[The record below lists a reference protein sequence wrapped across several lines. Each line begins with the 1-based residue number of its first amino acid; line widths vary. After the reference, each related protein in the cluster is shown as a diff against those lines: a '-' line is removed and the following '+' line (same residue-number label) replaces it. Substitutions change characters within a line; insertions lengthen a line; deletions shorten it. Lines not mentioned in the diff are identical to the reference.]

1 MRHQSGMV
9 LLAMLVTVMFAAA
22 GVFVLFA
29 GGSPGQARSDKTA
42 AALAVAQAALVG
54 QIARSPD
61 VTALARLPNP
71 DLRVN
76 AVFAEGSQSGSAGAR
91 NASLL
96 GKLPWRSLGL
106 SSLKDGDG
114 ECLWYVVSGRFKSNP
129 QSLDAFNWDT
139 PGQLDLM
146 REDGTMLQSGLAALL
161 ISPGVPLDGQNR
173 ATNDAGL
180 RECGGNYDARNYLD
194 SFHAADAIGGQLNY
208 FPGSTNHRQA
218 SDAASKTFV
227 MAANARY
234 NDRFLFITVDE
245 LFRPIIRRADFA
257 AQVNALT
264 SDTTFLAYLAT
275 VSISG
280 SKGTDAIDCAQ
291 APHPAFCQHW
301 REMLLLTALPA
312 PASVMVDGS
321 PTETA
326 CARVL
331 IFSGSRAP
339 QQQRKTET
347 DKSRPENYLEGQN
360 LAAFS
365 LPVARNAGFAG
376 MSGFSA
382 QNPAADIVRCLID
395 DE

>member
-1 MRHQSGMV
+1 MA
-9 LLAMLVTVMFAAA
+9 LLAMLAMVVFAVA
-22 GVFVLFA
+22 GVLVLFA
-29 GGSPGQARSDKTA
+29 GSGPNQARSDKTA
-42 AALAVAQAALVG
+42 KALAVAQSALVG
-54 QIARSPD
+54 HMVRSPD
-61 VTALARLPNP
+61 VTAMARLPNP

-114 ECLWYVVSGRFKSNP
+114 ECLWYAVSGRFKSNP

-146 REDGTMLQSGLAALL
+146 REDGTMLQTGLAALL

-173 ATNDAGL
+173 ASNDAGL

-194 SFHAADAIGGQLNY
+194 TFHAADAIAGQLNY

-291 APHPAFCQHW
+291 APHPAFCRHW

-321 PTETA
+321 PTEAA
-326 CARVL
+326 CVRVL
-331 IFSGSRAP
+331 IFSGSRTQ